1 MRILIT
7 FGLYIIFL
15 QKNRQDSWSGTPHLE
30 EILDNWVIGSTL
42 AITSITTTWTG
53 IVCLVHDRENQKL
66 EGFLLTDTSYFK
78 LYLGYLM
85 SASVIGFII
94 QAFMFIVM
102 KLYFYWQAN
111 ISLSG
116 PHLLQIIGIM
126 VLESLL
132 GANGHLV
139 ASDVNA
145 SMVSHKIGNYTI
157 DKILSSYEGEEF
169 FTKDYVDGMFN
180 NWSIDE
186 NAKVIADE
194 EGGLFYSLTDNHAVL
209 KTYDTDRGQVV
220 EELSLDSPR
229 ATQRSES

>member
-1 MRILIT
+1 MLGQFQGFSMEHYEKFIVFVGCT
-7 FGLYIIFL
+7 FGLLFL
-15 QKNRQDSWSGTPHLE
+15 
-30 EILDNWVIGSTL
+30 
-42 AITSITTTWTG
+42 
-53 IVCLVHDRENQKL
+53 
-66 EGFLLTDTSYFK
+66 
-78 LYLGYLM
+78 
-85 SASVIGFII
+85 
-94 QAFMFIVM
+94 
-102 KLYFYWQAN
+102 
-111 ISLSG
+111 
-116 PHLLQIIGIM
+116 
-126 VLESLL
+126 LL